1 MPVIQIAR
9 IDDPRL
15 DDYRSVPDPE
25 LLRRRGLFVAEGRLV
40 VARLLDSAHRIV
52 SLLVNEASYLGL
64 KPQLGGMPDTIP
76 VYVCPTEALAAILG
90 FNLHRGCLALAE
102 RPAERSPEALIDR
115 ASLLVV
121 LEGVADPDNIGSV
134 FRNAAAFGA
143 GGVLLSPTC
152 CDPLYR
158 KAIRTSM
165 GSVLKLPYARLARW
179 PAGLAALKAAGFTVV
194 ALTPREHA
202 VDLSLCARQQPRQR
216 MAVLVGSEG
225 SGLTPEAEAL
235 ADVCARIPIGAD
247 VDSLNLATASGIA
260 LHYLADGRSPVTDPR
275 T

>member
-1 MPVIQIAR
+1 MPVIQITR
-9 IDDPRL
+9 LDDPRL
-15 DDYRSVPDPE
+15 EDYRSVPDPE

-40 VARLLDSAHRIV
+40 VGRLIGSDHRIK
-52 SLLVNEASYLGL
+52 SFLLNDASHLYLQPRLAGL
-64 KPQLGGMPDTIP
+64 TETVP
-76 VYVCPTEALAAILG
+76 VYVCPTEALASILG

-102 RPAERSPEALIDR
+102 RPAERSPDELIGR
-115 ASLLVV
+115 ADFLVV
-121 LEGVADPDNIGSV
+121 LEGVADPDNVGGV

-165 GSVLKLPYARLARW
+165 GSVLRFPYARLARW
-179 PAGLAALKAAGFTVV
+179 PADLAALKTAGFTIV
-194 ALTPREHA
+194 ALTLREHA
-202 VDLSLCARQQPRQR
+202 VDLSSCARQQPRQR
-216 MAVLVGSEG
+216 MAVLVGNEG
-225 SGLTPEAEAL
+225 SGLTPEAESI
-235 ADVCARIPIGAD
+235 ADVCARIPIEAE

-260 LHYLADGRSPVTDPR
+260 LHYLADRRAPIAGPR